1 MDEAAD
7 AFYRGVNAKP
17 NDISLLNFLGRALG
31 AMGRYSDA
39 VMPLRRL
46 VELAPS
52 DAQGRQNLA
61 IMETAGRRPGPRR
74 RRRRAHPDAVQSVDT
89 LARGV

>member
-1 MDEAAD
+1 
-7 AFYRGVNAKP
+7 
-17 NDISLLNFLGRALG
+17 
-31 AMGRYSDA
+31 MGRYTEA

-61 IMETAGRRPGPRR
+61 IMEKLAAAQARAEAGRGP
-74 RRRRAHPDAVQSVDT
+74 PDVIQSVDT
-89 LARGV
+89 LAHGGREYCG